1 MSVSGIGSGSS
12 RMIQSLLTMRSQLDD
27 LQRQLGTGKRADT
40 YAGLG
45 VDRGLSVGLRS
56 HLSAV
61 SNYGD
66 TITTVNVRLDLAQS
80 SLSRLSDISG
90 EIGGV
95 INGSTSDDGRTTAQI
110 AAMNA
115 LGEAL
120 GLLNT
125 QAGDRYI
132 FSGLASDQPAVASI
146 EQILDGDGAR
156 AGLKQLI
163 AERNQ
168 ADLGA
173 SGLGRL
179 VVSAPTATSVQI
191 AEDAV
196 SPFGFKLAGISTTI
210 PGATLAGPAGAPAV
224 ASVDLGAVNPNAGE
238 TVRFSF
244 TLPDGSSETL
254 SLTATASATPGP
266 GEFAIGADSTATATN
281 LQTALTS
288 ALGTLARTSLSA
300 ASALTAADN
309 FFNTD
314 DANPPLRVDGPPFD
328 TATALIAGTPANTV
342 AWYTGDAGSVPV
354 RSTATA
360 KVDQSISVSY
370 GTRAKEDGIRW
381 QLQNIA
387 TLAAMTFSPLD
398 ADAAARSAELTDRL
412 RPALDGPAG
421 MQKIEDI
428 QADLAGVQNTM
439 AAAADRHQQTTTTLG
454 DFLQSIEGI
463 SNEEVAAR
471 ILALQTTLQAS
482 LQTTAMLYQTSIL
495 NYL

>member
-1 MSVSGIGSGSS
+1 
-12 RMIQSLLTMRSQLDD
+12 
-27 LQRQLGTGKRADT
+27 
-40 YAGLG
+40 
-45 VDRGLSVGLRS
+45 
-56 HLSAV
+56 
-61 SNYGD
+61 
-66 TITTVNVRLDLAQS
+66 
-80 SLSRLSDISG
+80 
-90 EIGGV
+90 
-95 INGSTSDDGRTTAQI
+95 
-110 AAMNA
+110 
-115 LGEAL
+115 
-120 GLLNT
+120 
-125 QAGDRYI
+125 
-132 FSGLASDQPAVASI
+132 
-146 EQILDGDGAR
+146 
-156 AGLKQLI
+156 
-163 AERNQ
+163 
-168 ADLGA
+168 
-173 SGLGRL
+173 
-179 VVSAPTATSVQI
+179 
-191 AEDAV
+191 
-196 SPFGFKLAGISTTI
+196 
-210 PGATLAGPAGAPAV
+210 V

>member
-12 RMIQSLLTMRSQLDD
+12 RMIQSLLTMRAQLDD

-45 VDRGLSVGLRS
+45 VDRGLSVGLRA

-61 SNYGD
+61 GDYGD

-146 EQILDGDGAR
+146 EEILDGDGAR
-156 AGLKQLI
+156 AGLKQII

-179 VVSAPTATSVQI
+179 VVSSPTATAVQV

-196 SPFGFKLAGISTTI
+196 SPFGFKLAGISSTI
-210 PGATLAGPAGAPAV
+210 PGATLSGPAGAPAA
-224 ASVDLGAVNPNAGE
+224 ASVDLGAVNPAAGE

-254 SLTATASATPGP
+254 TLTATASATPGP
-266 GEFAIGADSTATATN
+266 GEFALGAN
-281 LQTALTS
+281 
-288 ALGTLARTSLSA
+288 
-300 ASALTAADN
+300 
-309 FFNTD
+309 
-314 DANPPLRVDGPPFD
+314 
-328 TATALIAGTPANTV
+328 
-342 AWYTGDAGSVPV
+342 
-354 RSTATA
+354 
-360 KVDQSISVSY
+360 
-370 GTRAKEDGIRW
+370 
-381 QLQNIA
+381 
-387 TLAAMTFSPLD
+387 
-398 ADAAARSAELTDRL
+398 
-412 RPALDGPAG
+412 
-421 MQKIEDI
+421 
-428 QADLAGVQNTM
+428 
-439 AAAADRHQQTTTTLG
+439 
-454 DFLQSIEGI
+454 
-463 SNEEVAAR
+463 
-471 ILALQTTLQAS
+471 
-482 LQTTAMLYQTSIL
+482 
-495 NYL
+495 